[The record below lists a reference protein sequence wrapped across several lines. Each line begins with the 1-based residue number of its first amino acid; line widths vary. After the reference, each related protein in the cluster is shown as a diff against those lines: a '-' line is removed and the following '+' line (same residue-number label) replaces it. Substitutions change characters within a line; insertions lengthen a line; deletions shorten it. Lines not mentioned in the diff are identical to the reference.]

1 MKEAAK
7 GISSPELPPI
17 EPLAPMTPLHA
28 KVCYSCIYCAH
39 LARRRRTATCS
50 SSRPGPATFQRA
62 TRSAQWAALMERLLV
77 VEHNRLLG
85 EGLALLLQWRTGLSS
100 THAPSLDE
108 AKSVLEEANQKK
120 PACIIVDL
128 DLPEGE
134 GTEVLK
140 ELDGLPVLALIRSRN
155 VERQAEAMRLGAEEV
170 LLTTGSGEKI
180 AAAVERLIGR

>member
-1 MKEAAK
+1 
-7 GISSPELPPI
+7 
-17 EPLAPMTPLHA
+17 
-28 KVCYSCIYCAH
+28 
-39 LARRRRTATCS
+39 
-50 SSRPGPATFQRA
+50 
-62 TRSAQWAALMERLLV
+62 MERLLV

-140 ELDGLPVLALIRSRN
+140 ELDGIPVLALIRSRN